1 MDRRINK
8 TKVKLTH
15 IPEVYSKSYKNIL
28 KRVVH
33 VRSLQEIGDIETLN
47 QTQLGKLKEQG
58 FKFEI
63 LNEGVKD
70 SRMDLDINSGLDK
83 LIKYSS
89 LIKSLSENLKA
100 NKVNRKDVSELEM
113 TINKLNTTFENF
125 NKRVPIY
132 LESKTDFESYLEAVN
147 NKDKFIKLN
156 ELYLDL
162 QRAKYKPL
170 IDDDEKSFS
179 VTNKRNFNITFKEK
193 NNKIYAIVQ
202 GYKTDIDLGE
212 VSNKFEDVK
221 TLIDSINI
229 KWMKENDPNGDRW

>member
-1 MDRRINK
+1 
-8 TKVKLTH
+8 
-15 IPEVYSKSYKNIL
+15 
-28 KRVVH
+28 
-33 VRSLQEIGDIETLN
+33 
-47 QTQLGKLKEQG
+47 
-58 FKFEI
+58 
-63 LNEGVKD
+63 
-70 SRMDLDINSGLDK
+70 MDLDINSGLDK
-83 LIKYSS
+83 LMKYSS

-100 NKVNRKDVSELEM
+100 NKVNRKDIGELEM
-113 TINKLNTTFENF
+113 TVNKLNTAFENF
-125 NKRVPIY
+125 NKRAPIY
-132 LESKTDFESYLEAVN
+132 LESKTDFESYLEVVN

-212 VSNKFEDVK
+212 VSNKLEDAK

>member
-1 MDRRINK
+1 MDKRINK
-8 TKVKLTH
+8 TKVKLTQ

-28 KRVVH
+28 KRVVYA
-33 VRSLQEIGDIETLN
+33 RSLQEIGDVETLN

-58 FKFEI
+58 FKFQI
-63 LNEGVKD
+63 LNEE
-70 SRMDLDINSGLDK
+70 IE
-83 LIKYSS
+83 I
-89 LIKSLSENLKA
+89 
-100 NKVNRKDVSELEM
+100 
-113 TINKLNTTFENF
+113 
-125 NKRVPIY
+125 
-132 LESKTDFESYLEAVN
+132 SKFKEYLEAVN
-147 NKDKFIKLN
+147 KKDKFIKLN

-162 QRAKYKPL
+162 QKAKYKPL

-193 NNKIYAIVQ
+193 NNKLYAIVQ

-212 VSNKFEDVK
+212 VSNKLEDVK